1 MVKRL
6 IICTFVC
13 VLLLAACGPIDYL
26 NTVTLKATR
35 AVADAKAANAE
46 KLAPYEYWSALT
58 YLQMAREKVGY
69 ADFEDAVT
77 YGEKSEEMAI
87 KAKKLAA
94 EKGQEGPDARR
105 ETHAPAEVITQPESK
120 IGKPPRL
127 NGRLKVV
134 VPKNTA
140 VFEAIVEVDISINGS
155 VLRVKL
161 LKGPGEPLNG
171 VVVAALKKA
180 IFEPAKLTTGQPV
193 AVTAVMRVRL
203 GESTS
208 EINVIPGKTKEGGK

>member
-1 MVKRL
+1 MVKRFL
-6 IICTFVC
+6 CTAVC
-13 VLLLAACGPIDYL
+13 ALVLAACGPVDYL

-69 ADFEDAVT
+69 ADYEDAVS

-105 ETHAPAEVITQPESK
+105 ETHAPAEVITQP
-120 IGKPPRL
+120 
-127 NGRLKVV
+127 
-134 VPKNTA
+134 
-140 VFEAIVEVDISINGS
+140 
-155 VLRVKL
+155 
-161 LKGPGEPLNG
+161 
-171 VVVAALKKA
+171 
-180 IFEPAKLTTGQPV
+180 PAKTREPPP
-193 AVTAVMRVRL
+193 AKSPPAK
-203 GESTS
+203 SPPAKS
-208 EINVIPGKTKEGGK
+208 PPAEGDKK